1 MLSLLL
7 AASALSAPLA
17 PAPTLDLA
25 LSVGPRSL
33 RAQNTSLVAELVLL
47 RDPRTGRETR
57 FVLPPQR
64 TLELRFPAG
73 AIDGLELRVVT
84 RDEHGVR
91 RGVSWSLD
99 LLRTAGDSV
108 GFDLDSH
115 PFHAWAFGSRGT
127 SLLTS
132 DELPAAGSPAPV
144 CAPPAPQPPHVPA
157 ITPHDGARKDLPPR
171 LENKPLPPL

>member
-1 MLSLLL
+1 MSQPVIWCTPMR
-7 AASALSAPLA
+7 AN
-17 PAPTLDLA
+17 
-25 LSVGPRSL
+25 SVRTVTPRS
-33 RAQNTSLVAELVLL
+33 TS
-47 RDPRTGRETR
+47 
-57 FVLPPQR
+57 
-64 TLELRFPAG
+64 
-73 AIDGLELRVVT
+73 
-84 RDEHGVR
+84 R
-91 RGVSWSLD
+91 RD

-132 DELPAAGSPAPV
+132 DELPTAGSPAPL
-144 CAPPAPQPPHVPA
+144 CAPPQPPHVPV